1 MSFWSRVNS
10 LSLQDFRPGIQSKA
24 EIGEKVIM
32 ALMEIGPG
40 KEDTGHQHPFEQCGI
55 VTQGEIEMSV
65 GEERLVLK
73 ALDAYYIPSGVTHG
87 WKTFDKPVRILDISV
102 KHD

>member
-24 EIGEKVIM
+24 EIGDEVIM

-55 VTQGEIEMSV
+55 VTQGQIEMSV
-65 GEERLVLK
+65 GEERQVLK
-73 ALDAYYIPSGVTHG
+73 ALDAYYIPSGVLHG